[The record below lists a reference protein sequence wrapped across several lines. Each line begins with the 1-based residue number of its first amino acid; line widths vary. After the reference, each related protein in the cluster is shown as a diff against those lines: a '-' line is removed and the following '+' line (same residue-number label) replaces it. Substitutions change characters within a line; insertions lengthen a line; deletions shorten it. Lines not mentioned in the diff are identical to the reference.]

1 MVSLS
6 LNLLWYPI
14 PFDFNVNVQFRHRV
28 NWEEAVAKAN
38 LTGMSS
44 EAVTNDSETVSQK
57 RDEYITIYA
66 CIIAFAT
73 FFYTSRSFAFYR
85 MFLRISIN
93 LHDMLFRGVSRAKMI
108 FFNNNPSGRVLNRF
122 AKDINNVDTL
132 LPNVTFDICYV
143 SILCV

>member
-1 MVSLS
+1 
-6 LNLLWYPI
+6 
-14 PFDFNVNVQFRHRV
+14 
-28 NWEEAVAKAN
+28 
-38 LTGMSS
+38 MSS
-44 EAVTNDSETVSQK
+44 ESVTDDSETVSQK

-73 FFYTSRSFAFYR
+73 FFCTSRSFAFYR

-93 LHDMLFRGVSRAKMI
+93 LHDMLFRGVSRAKMT